1 MMLTH
6 NILPRDKGFRQFYS
20 FYKNFLTR
28 RAEDG
33 PEEKTKLVVGLCY
46 IFFAEI
52 LTILTEMLLPHQFC
66 VCALNKPTSLL
77 LLYQQ
82 VRGEAPL
89 LYIRGNHRRS
99 HVKRKK

>member
-1 MMLTH
+1 MLTH

-52 LTILTEMLLPHQFC
+52 LTILTEMLLPHQFLC
-66 VCALNKPTSLL
+66 VHSTNLQAYYSCISKSEGKHHCFTLEVTTGGLM
-77 LLYQQ
+77 
-82 VRGEAPL
+82 
-89 LYIRGNHRRS
+89 
-99 HVKRKK
+99 

>member
-1 MMLTH
+1 MVQKKKQNSLLACVTF
-6 NILPRDKGFRQFYS
+6 FRGNSYYF
-20 FYKNFLTR
+20 
-28 RAEDG
+28 DG
-33 PEEKTKLVVGLCY
+33 DAIATS
-46 IFFAEI
+46 IF
-52 LTILTEMLLPHQFC
+52 